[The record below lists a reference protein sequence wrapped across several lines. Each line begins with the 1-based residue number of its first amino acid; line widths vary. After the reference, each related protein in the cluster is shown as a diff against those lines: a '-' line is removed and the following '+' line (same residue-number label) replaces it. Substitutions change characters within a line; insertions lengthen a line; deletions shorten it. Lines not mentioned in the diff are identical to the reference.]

1 MKAGEIADLAE
12 IAATPA
18 IIKACVK
25 GIEKEGKAEF
35 KVFGKKKTLS
45 LGSPTAKPPETRP
58 PPKSHTSPKTSETSS
73 CAGGK
78 KRAPCLRVE
87 TQWGT
92 TTSDIL
98 PRTTKT
104 CSGNQYTQACFHYQS
119 VIRENPGYGT
129 LTCPYNKALRA
140 PRPAV
145 ALYDAQHNG
154 GWITGWMQGP
164 GLFCQRDEYP
174 PADIWQGRGGQQ
186 WIRLIP
192 RADNGGAGPALFG
205 GNICSNPPRSSTVGS
220 HLVRQW
226 RQGNKETES
235 WQRTVEITRSV
246 LVLHF
251 ANMQP
256 WADDGLRENPCWPST
271 LVNDPGFALLTQDE
285 RNDVNALAQL
295 AAYARPPSLQVTQ
308 GKQNKPGYFRKR
320 DASSDDRFDPS
331 EIVFD
336 DGNFTRPA
344 TDQELF
350 KEFSFLR
357 CQDKDCDADRKVLGI
372 ESAIIVA
379 TARDEPTTATASTT
393 LANPIATMQDARQAG
408 SVMTAPMPKITLGS

>member
-45 LGSPTAKPPETRP
+45 LGSPTGNPPETRP
-58 PPKSHTSPKTSETSS
+58 PPKSHTSPKTSGTSS

-119 VIRENPGYGT
+119 VIRENSGYGT

-154 GWITGWMQGP
+154 EWITGRMQGP

-192 RADNGGAGPALFG
+192 RADNGGAGPALSRG
-205 GNICSNPPRSSTVGS
+205 DICSNPPRSSTVGS
-220 HLVRQW
+220 HLVRPW

-235 WQRTVEITRSV
+235 WQLTVEITRSM

-256 WADDGLRENPCWPST
+256 WADDGLRENPCWPPT
-271 LVNDPGFALLTQDE
+271 LVNDPGFALLTQDD
-285 RNDVNALAQL
+285 RNDANNLAQL
-295 AAYARPPSLQVTQ
+295 AAYARPPSLQVTT
-308 GKQNKPGYFRKR
+308 FRPWTSSDWPCCRQSRTRSELYAVTLVSYAMFQSTSSEYGRGRRRWRTSGVFPSGEK
-320 DASSDDRFDPS
+320 ASSVMEGQP
-331 EIVFD
+331 
-336 DGNFTRPA
+336 
-344 TDQELF
+344 
-350 KEFSFLR
+350 
-357 CQDKDCDADRKVLGI
+357 LG
-372 ESAIIVA
+372 EGCCSA
-379 TARDEPTTATASTT
+379 E
-393 LANPIATMQDARQAG
+393 AG
-408 SVMTAPMPKITLGS
+408 IYSRVVRNA